1 MIFKKFL
8 GSFCK
13 KHKKIFGIKS
23 TLNKAKMNSI
33 IKEFCQEY
41 NCQEYNCE
49 ETWDSFFYKK
59 HDVIFRNMDL
69 LIEECEK
76 FGNCEN
82 CENNKETFY
91 KYESFQD
98 YVDRHIDFNKIGAYN
113 YQAFCKSMNDLKFRN
128 EIYDKYE
135 KDEKIKKIKN
145 HLIFFI
151 KKWNEK
157 ELKNSKNSKNSKNRQ
172 LSIPS
177 CIE

>member
-1 MIFKKFL
+1 
-8 GSFCK
+8 
-13 KHKKIFGIKS
+13 
-23 TLNKAKMNSI
+23 MNSI
-33 IKEFCQEY
+33 IEEFCQEY
-41 NCQEYNCE
+41 NYE

-76 FGNCEN
+76 FGNFEN
-82 CENNKETFY
+82 YENVENEKEPFY
-91 KYESFQD
+91 KCESFQD

-135 KDEKIKKIKN
+135 RYEKMKKIKN
-145 HLIFFI
+145 HLIYFI
-151 KKWNEK
+151 EKWNEK
-157 ELKNSKNSKNSKNRQ
+157 ELKNSKNSKNRQ

>member
-1 MIFKKFL
+1 
-8 GSFCK
+8 
-13 KHKKIFGIKS
+13 
-23 TLNKAKMNSI
+23 MNSI
-33 IKEFCQEY
+33 IKEF
-41 NCQEYNCE
+41 CQEYNCE

-82 CENNKETFY
+82 CEKEPFY
-91 KYESFQD
+91 KSESFQD
-98 YVDRHIDFNKIGAYN
+98 FVDRNIDFNKIGAYN
-113 YQAFCKSMNDLKFRN
+113 YQVFCKSMNDNNFRN
-128 EIYDKYE
+128 EILKRYE
-135 KDEKIKKIKN
+135 TDEKMKKMKN
-145 HLIFFI
+145 HFI
-151 KKWNEK
+151 HFLEKWNEK